1 MNGTTQ
7 SLVNRLP
14 QKPVLIPAEIAA
26 VFGMADGGPIIAA
39 IKRGKIS
46 ASIVER
52 KFYISREAAV
62 KYIESTEFKADE
74 A

>member
-1 MNGTTQ
+1 MNATTQ
-7 SLVNRLP
+7 SLVDRLP
-14 QKPVLIPAEIAA
+14 QKPMLIPAEIAA

-39 IKRGKIS
+39 IKRGKIA

-62 KYIESTEFKADE
+62 KYIESTEFKPDE

>member
-1 MNGTTQ
+1 MNATTQ
-7 SLVNRLP
+7 ALIDRLP

-39 IKRGKIS
+39 IRRGKIS

-52 KFYISREAAV
+52 KFYISRDEAAR
-62 KYIESTEFKADE
+62 YIESTAYTADE